1 MCKAGLTRRAKVES
15 SFAVPIEASHEH
27 LIKQMVAMLEEELLP
42 SDKYTVKLV
51 QELATVTNRW
61 LERNAED
68 DDE

>member
-1 MCKAGLTRRAKVES
+1 
-15 SFAVPIEASHEH
+15 
-27 LIKQMVAMLEEELLP
+27 MVAMREEELLP

-61 LERNAED
+61 LEHNAED